1 MRCSKHPKTEVIGI
15 CMHCGRA
22 VCLDCVAT
30 TRSERLTCSQE
41 CAEIIDAVYRR
52 QRVGRAAFTW
62 LCIITG
68 FVFLAGTI
76 MMPSINE
83 DFPRDGS
90 WIAVVIVGSV
100 SALMFAIGIWMLRS
114 RQYDRAA

>member
-1 MRCSKHPKTEVIGI
+1 
-15 CMHCGRA
+15 
-22 VCLDCVAT
+22 VCPDCIIT
-30 TRSERLTCSQE
+30 TRANRLTCSQE
-41 CAEIIDAVYRR
+41 CVDTTDSVLRR

-76 MMPSINE
+76 MMPSIND

-100 SALMFAIGIWMLRS
+100 SALMFAVGIWMLRL
-114 RQYDRAA
+114 RRYDRAA